1 MELWWVFTVLGLVVL
16 LLAEWRDLR
25 KVVWVTKPT
34 LSLGFIGAALTAG
47 ALTSSYGLAVLV
59 GLALSWWGDVLLMPR
74 ESPKVFQAGILA
86 FLLAHVAYAV
96 AFVVLGV
103 ALPAVVAAG
112 LVLTAAAVVVVRW
125 LWPHVPRGMR
135 IPVIAYVVV
144 ISTMVALAMGA
155 WWQGAHWT
163 VPLGAVIFYA
173 SDLSVARDRFV
184 KRCIINRVWGLPA
197 YYFAQLIFAASIPL
211 V

>member
-1 MELWWVFTVLGLVVL
+1 MELWWVFTALGLVVL
-16 LLAEWRDLR
+16 LLAEWRDVR

-34 LSLGFIGAALTAG
+34 LSLGFLGAALTSG
-47 ALTSSYGLAVLV
+47 ALGSGYGLAVLA
-59 GLALSWWGDVLLMPR
+59 GLGLSWWGDVLLMPR
-74 ESPKVFQAGILA
+74 ESPKVFQAGIAA

-96 AFVVLGV
+96 GFVMLGV
-103 ALPAVVAAG
+103 APAAAVAAG
-112 LVLTAAAVVVVRW
+112 LVLTAIAVFVVRW

-135 IPVIAYVVV
+135 APVIAYVVV

-163 VPLGAVIFYA
+163 VPLGAVVFYA

-184 KRCIINRVWGLPA
+184 KRCIVNRLWGLPA
-197 YYFAQLIFAASIPL
+197 YYAAQLILAGSIPL